1 MGKRAVFEIEHRLG
15 PGPLGAQLGGLR
27 FELRDREP
35 MHEGCVFHEAV
46 VIAAEEIARD
56 RAAGGFIRLGAYEH
70 AEIGIERDRGLG
82 QEMPDP
88 VRRNI
93 RMVLELAPDG
103 ELCGMI
109 GAERKGGDGFEPNV
123 AGAKGVEQFG
133 RQLAEAQAL
142 TDVPFG
148 RAEARGDVADRGA
161 AVDQRSH
168 GDEFVRRMH
177 RGADRVFGKRG
188 FDRVRGLFD
197 FAGDPVGFGVDHAFG
212 GELLQDLEAAA
223 AGINQIDPVVVCR
236 VDNQV
241 LQDAFG
247 ADAGFE
253 LGVLG
258 LRSRG
263 LASIGWGKGKL
274 LDREVADIGF
284 RDRGIAVGLGVD
296 GLRNIAG

>member
-1 MGKRAVFEIEHRLG
+1 
-15 PGPLGAQLGGLR
+15 
-27 FELRDREP
+27 

-56 RAAGGFIRLGAYEH
+56 HAAGGFIRLGAYEH
-70 AEIGIERDRGLG
+70 AEIGIERDRGLD

-93 RMVLELAPDG
+93 RMVLELGPDG

-109 GAERKGGDGFEPNV
+109 GAERKGGDGVEADV
-123 AGAKGVEQFG
+123 AGAEGVEQLG

-168 GDEFVRRMH
+168 GDEFVRWMH
-177 RGADRVFGKRG
+177 RGADRVLGKRG
-188 FDRVRGLFD
+188 FDRVCGVFD
-197 FAGDPVGFGVDHAFG
+197 FAGDLVCFGVDHAFG

-223 AGINQIDPVVVCR
+223 AGIDQIDPVDACR
-236 VDNQV
+236 VDDQV

-247 ADAGFE
+247 ADACFE

-258 LRSRG
+258 RRGRG
-263 LASIGWGKGKL
+263 LAGVGRGKSKL
-274 LDREVADIGF
+274 LEREVADIGI
-284 RDRGIAVGLGVD
+284 DDEGIAVRLGVD
-296 GLRNIAG
+296 GL